1 MIAGFSASPDRILQ
15 SNRRYSRQA
24 LHRLLTG
31 DPSKD
36 AQVRYVQQKA
46 FGLPGTA
53 PLIGGGQHPIERD
66 KDGKIIADFVLF
78 PQDTKQISSV
88 IFGEGTAGEEFKN
101 FLRKFEL
108 RI

>member
-1 MIAGFSASPDRILQ
+1 MIAGVAASPDRFLQ
-15 SNRRYSRQA
+15 SNRRLTRLA

-36 AQVRYVQQKA
+36 EQVRYVQQNA
-46 FGLPGTA
+46 LGLPGTA

-78 PQDTKQISSV
+78 PESTKQTSSV
-88 IFGEGTAGEEFKN
+88 IFGEGSAGEEFKN
-101 FLRKFEL
+101 FIRKF
-108 RI
+108 